1 MLTAEVGRGG
11 AAPLKPFSE
20 KVDKKAT
27 VTGSSGTESDLTN
40 VMFNNT
46 EFQWFGFF
54 SIYW

>member
-46 EFQWFGFF
+46 EF
-54 SIYW
+54 